1 MKGEHT
7 HAEVVKAAKDSLTK
21 FTKAA
26 TTTQLQR
33 AAERLQACLSALLA
47 VTASS
52 AQKPAAEVFI
62 AASSAAFS
70 SLEGAGSDPARLQ
83 TAVSIAEHSLKGL
96 NTVRKIIKGRPFEV
110 EVQHYT
116 LVRKLVA
123 LRAFKE
129 AAQQG
134 WQLLAA
140 LCRLWPVQQTPQPV
154 SDNSCS
160 SKPGLPEPPA
170 TGSGALAEQAAPIV
184 VGVVLNIL
192 ISTIELGGSCTQL
205 AEMTCMSA
213 GVHAWLR
220 CYSPFE
226 NGRRLKILMS
236 SVLDEQI
243 VLRRF
248 LPEPEAQ
255 RHAESL
261 FRCWYKVSI
270 QTCALLP
277 APLPYSS
284 NDASTYPCIAGS
296 MLAKGG
302 WGMQGG

>member
-1 MKGEHT
+1 MKGEQT

-26 TTTQLQR
+26 TTAQLQR

-83 TAVSIAEHSLKGL
+83 IAVSTAEQSLRGL
-96 NTVRKIIKGRPFEV
+96 NAVRKILRGRPFEV
-110 EVQHYT
+110 EVQYYA

-123 LRAFKE
+123 LKAFKE

-140 LCRLWPVQQTPQPV
+140 LCRLWPGHQSPQPD
-154 SDNSCS
+154 SDDSCS
-160 SKPGLPEPPA
+160 SKPGLPEPPT
-170 TGSGALAEQAAPIV
+170 TGDRAIAEQAAPIV

-192 ISTIELGGSCTQL
+192 ISTIELRGSCAQL
-205 AEMTCMSA
+205 VEMTCVSA
-213 GVHAWLR
+213 GIHAWLR
-220 CYSPFE
+220 CEPPFKD
-226 NGRRLKILMS
+226 GRRMRLSRS
-236 SVLDEQI
+236 SEMNEQVVLPY
-243 VLRRF
+243 RF
-248 LPEPEAQ
+248 LPEQEGQ

-261 FRCWYKVSI
+261 FCCWYKVGI
-270 QTCALLP
+270 QTCTLNCTSFP
-277 APLPYSS
+277 HWI
-284 NDASTYPCIAGS
+284 NDAVTSSRIAGS
-296 MLAKGG
+296 RLVYGG
-302 WGMQGG
+302 